1 MVMKLV
7 QMEGLWSDWMNEIEI
22 ELEEKKLGEDSKR
35 QEIELSNRE
44 EEKLDQKDCYQKR
57 IDQEE

>member
-7 QMEGLWSDWMNEIEI
+7 QMEGLWSDWMKEIEI